1 MVIVQLIGG
10 LGNQMFQYA
19 CGRALALRLN
29 KRLYLDVSLYKF
41 NHLRQFSLNKFNI
54 EATLIS
60 SPGELLGLIQSNG
73 IYALQEPHFHFY
85 PAIYE
90 ITDSVLLWKSYW
102 QSEQYFTDIA
112 SVIRAD
118 FTPTTISARSL
129 QIAERMNSC
138 QSVSVHVRHGDYTH
152 STIHR
157 MLPLSYYNKAMN
169 YLEQRFANLRW
180 FVFSD
185 DLPWC
190 KQAFVGKSNLEFNE
204 KVDPQCDYEEIWLMS
219 QARHVITANSTFSW
233 WGAWLNNH
241 PRKIVITP
249 NEWFEN
255 TDLCTKD
262 LIPQTW
268 IRL

>member
-1 MVIVQLIGG
+1 MVVVQLIGG

-19 CGRALALRLN
+19 CGRALAVRLS
-29 KRLYLDVSLYKF
+29 KRLYLDVSIYRL
-41 NHLRQFSLNKFNI
+41 NSHRQFSLNKFNI
-54 EATLIS
+54 QATLIL
-60 SPGELLGLIQSNG
+60 SPAELLELIQSQK
-73 IYALQEPHFHFY
+73 IFALQEPYFHFW

-102 QSEQYFTDIA
+102 QSEQYFADIA

-118 FTPTTISARSL
+118 FTPNTISARSR
-129 QIAERMNSC
+129 QIAERMKNC
-138 QSVSVHVRHGDYTH
+138 QSVAVHVRHGDYTQ

-157 MLPLSYYNKAMN
+157 VLPLSYYSKAMC
-169 YLEQRFANLRW
+169 YLEQRLRNLRW

-190 KQAFVGKSNLEFNE
+190 KQAFKGTSNLEFID
-204 KVDPQCDYEEIWLMS
+204 KADPKSDYEEIWLMS
-219 QARHVITANSTFSW
+219 QAQHAITANSTFSW
-233 WGAWLNNH
+233 WGAWLNQH
-241 PRKIVITP
+241 DGKIVISP

-255 TDLCTKD
+255 SVLSTKD
-262 LIPQTW
+262 LIPHTW